1 MMDDNNKQYLI
12 EQNSPP
18 GNMKKPSFFQRSELT
33 ATLWTFRREFA
44 VCMIFSMVV
53 NLLMLTPSLYML
65 QVFDRVLVSQSQL
78 TLLAVTLVM
87 LFMFIVMAFAEWSR
101 SRLLVRTGVRL
112 DQQLNTRVFNA
123 SFEAYLNQLGHNSVQ
138 AFSDLTNVRQ
148 FLTGNGLFAFMDVPW
163 MPIYMAVCYMLH
175 PMLGWMSLIFAA
187 VLIAVAW
194 VGNSLTYAPIQ
205 KASESGV
212 QVKSFVHS
220 KLRNAE
226 VIESLGMLGDL
237 RRRWQTRHQQHL
249 ELNSKSHDIGNRVQA
264 LTKFVRYTFQSLSL
278 GAGAL
283 LVIKGELTPGAMIA
297 ANILVARAL
306 QPIDSLV
313 GTWKSFIAAR
323 SAFMRLED
331 LLAQHPERPVGAI
344 HPTPQGHM
352 RIENLTATVPGRE
365 APILKGLNADF
376 PAGSVFAIIGP
387 SGSGKT
393 TLARALVGIWP
404 NATGKVLIDD
414 EPIQSWNRTELGP
427 HLGYLPQDIELFD
440 GTIAENIA
448 RFGAVDS
455 ERVIQAA
462 TRAGVHDMIL
472 HFPRGYDTTMGEA
485 GNLLSG
491 GQRQRI
497 GLARAMYGDPS
508 VIVLDEPNSNLDD
521 AGEAALVKAVQDMK
535 AQGKTVFLIT
545 HRTQI
550 VGIADRILVLR
561 DGTIQIYGT
570 REEVFAAMRPK
581 AEQQPPAYAGSGVPT
596 AAQPA

>member
-1 MMDDNNKQYLI
+1 MSANTPPIPSNNNL
-12 EQNSPP
+12 S

-33 ATLWTFRREFA
+33 ATLWSFRREFA

-65 QVFDRVLVSQSQL
+65 QVFDRVLVSQNQL
-78 TLLAVTLVM
+78 TLVAVTLVM
-87 LFMFIVMAFAEWSR
+87 LFLFVVMAFAEWSR
-101 SRLLVRTGVRL
+101 SRLLVRAGVRL
-112 DQQLNTRVFNA
+112 DQQLNSRVFNA
-123 SFEAYLNQLGHNSVQ
+123 SFEAYLNQLAHNPVQ
-138 AFSDLTNVRQ
+138 AFTDLTNVRQ
-148 FLTGNGLFAFMDVPW
+148 FLTGNGLFAFMDAPW
-163 MPIYMAVCYMLH
+163 MPIYMVVCYLLH
-175 PMLGWMSLIFAA
+175 PMLGLLSLIFA
-187 VLIAVAW
+187 VILIAVAW
-194 VGNSLTYAPIQ
+194 VGNRLTQAPVE
-205 KASESGV
+205 KASQAGV
-212 QVKSFVHS
+212 QVNTFVHS

-237 RRRWQTRHQQHL
+237 RRRWLMRHQQHL
-249 ELNSKSHDIGNRVQA
+249 ALNAKSHDIGTRVQA
-264 LTKFVRYTFQSLSL
+264 FTKFVRYTFQSLSL

-283 LVIKGELTPGAMIA
+283 LVIEGELSPGAMIA
-297 ANILVARAL
+297 ANILMARAL
-306 QPIDSLV
+306 QPIDLLV

-323 SAFMRLED
+323 SAFGRLED
-331 LLAQHPERPVGAI
+331 LLAKHPERPAGAI

-352 RIENLTATVPGRE
+352 RLENLTATAPGRE
-365 APILKGLNADF
+365 TPILKGLNADF
-376 PAGSVFAIIGP
+376 PAGGVVAVIGP
-387 SGSGKT
+387 SGSGKS

-404 NATGKVLIDD
+404 NVSGKVLIDG
-414 EPIQSWNRTELGP
+414 EPIQSWNRDELGP
-427 HLGYLPQDIELFD
+427 HLGYLPQDMELFD

-448 RFGAVDS
+448 RFGVIDA
-455 ERVIQAA
+455 EKVIQAA

-521 AGEAALVKAVQDMK
+521 VGEAALVKAVQDLK

-545 HRTQI
+545 HRTHI
-550 VGIADRILVLR
+550 IGVADRILVLR

-570 REEVFAAMRPK
+570 RDEVIAALQPR
-581 AEQQPPAYAGSGVPT
+581 AAQPPPANAGGEAPP